1 MLDWIE
7 CQGSEF
13 IMQPIL
19 KYKSLSMV
27 TVLTVTMLF
36 SCKNNFKE
44 VQSIGILDGGP
55 LTIAENINTKYTD
68 SGKLKSILISPKMLN
83 YSNREFAFYEF
94 PEGINLTLFDKDD
107 NESNVVADF
116 AILYDE
122 TDLLDLQGNV
132 VLTTYNKDTLYAEQ
146 LFYDQKK
153 EWLFTNQ
160 SVRFRTKDQLI
171 NGNGFD
177 SDRDFSQARVLEV
190 TGRIFIDE

>member
-1 MLDWIE
+1 MN
-7 CQGSEF
+7 F
-13 IMQPIL
+13 TL

-94 PEGINLTLFDKDD
+94 PEGINLTLFDTDD

-122 TDLLDLQGNV
+122 TDIIDLQGNV
-132 VLTTYNKDTLYAEQ
+132 VLATYNKDTLYADQ
-146 LFYDQKK
+146 LFYDQKR

-160 SVRFRTKDQLI
+160 PVRFRTKDQLI

-177 SDRDFSQARVLEV
+177 SDRSFSQARVLEV